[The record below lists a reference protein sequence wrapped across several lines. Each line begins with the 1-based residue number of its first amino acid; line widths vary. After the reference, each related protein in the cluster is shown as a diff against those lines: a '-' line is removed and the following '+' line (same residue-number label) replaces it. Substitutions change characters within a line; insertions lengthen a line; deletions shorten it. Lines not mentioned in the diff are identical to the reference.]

1 MFDNRLHISYG
12 PGMAKD
18 ERIAVRLDAA
28 SKAALTKAA
37 EEDKRSLSSMV
48 EKIVTDWLKVNKSGG
63 KR

>member
-1 MFDNRLHISYG
+1 
-12 PGMAKD
+12 MAKD

-28 SKAALTKAA
+28 TKAALAKAA

-48 EKIVTDWLKVNKSGG
+48 EKIVSEWLKARPRG

>member
-1 MFDNRLHISYG
+1 
-12 PGMAKD
+12 MAKT

-28 SKAALTKAA
+28 TKAELTKAA

-48 EKIVTDWLKVNKSGG
+48 EKIIADWLKRVSRG